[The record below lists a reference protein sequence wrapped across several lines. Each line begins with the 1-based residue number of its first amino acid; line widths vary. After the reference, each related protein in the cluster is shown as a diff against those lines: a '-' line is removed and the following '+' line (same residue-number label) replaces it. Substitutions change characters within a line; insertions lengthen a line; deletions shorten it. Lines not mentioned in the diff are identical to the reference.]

1 MGRILR
7 LGLVIMLFAAVGCAH
22 SITITPDVGSISASG
37 INRIDKNVG
46 YYISPEDLALQVV
59 TPAGGG
65 DKVKYFPYKESEP
78 ALKQMLSNIFKE
90 VHPLTSPRDAAF
102 IASKNISYIF
112 IPVITTDSSSRS
124 SWIWPPSDFTM
135 NLTCKASDGAGR
147 AVWETK
153 VTGEAHMRLP
163 DVHRDRHLAG
173 KEAVKNAFSEL
184 QGKILSA
191 DVFR

>member
-1 MGRILR
+1 MGRVLR
-7 LGLVIMLFAAVGCAH
+7 LGLVVLLFAAVGCAH

-46 YYISPEDLALQVV
+46 YYISPNDLALEVV

-65 DKVKYFPYKESEP
+65 DKVKYFPYQESEP
-78 ALKQMLSNIFKE
+78 ALKQVLSNIFREAHLLK
-90 VHPLTSPRDAAF
+90 SPSDAAF
-102 IASKNISYIF
+102 ITSKNISYIF

-124 SWIWPPSDFTM
+124 SWIWPPSDFTVTL
-135 NLTCKASDGAGR
+135 NCKATDGAGR
-147 AVWETK
+147 VVWETR

-163 DVHRDRHLAG
+163 DVHRDRNLAG

-191 DVFR
+191 DVLR

>member
-1 MGRILR
+1 MGRVLR
-7 LGLVIMLFAAVGCAH
+7 LGLVAMLFAAVGCAH
-22 SITITPDVGSISASG
+22 SITITPDIGSISASG

-78 ALKQMLSNIFKE
+78 ALKQLLSNVFRE
-90 VHPLTSPRDAAF
+90 VHPLKSPGDAAF
-102 IASKNISYIF
+102 IASKNISYVF

-124 SWIWPPSDFTM
+124 SWIWPPSDFTVT
-135 NLTCKASDGAGR
+135 LRCRATDAAGG
-147 AVWETK
+147 AVWETT
-153 VTGEAHMRLP
+153 VAGEAHMRLP
-163 DVHRDRHLAG
+163 DVSRDHSLAG

-191 DVFR
+191 EAFR